1 MIKWKFVFIR
11 LGLLLAILAVIHFG
25 TSPLLRFGVTTL
37 TQWLTGSKL
46 EIASLDASPFQ
57 TQVHVGEVKFADPS
71 DPMKNLFDF
80 SAAHLDFDQNA
91 LLHKKFIVTDGS
103 LDGLQ
108 FGTQRTTSGKV
119 ERPETDPDAE
129 SSLINDYISGVGE
142 NVASGLTDLL
152 TRRFDENF
160 ETVRYSK
167 DVFERW
173 PKEYAVL
180 MQRGKNLEIRIREIR
195 DLSKALQANPLNT
208 LRDLPKVEQAVRDSA
223 TIKAE
228 LKKLQ
233 QSLVSHRNQI
243 LVDRN
248 NIVAAKN
255 RDLARINEIKNS
267 KRLNGRSLSQL
278 LVGDQNGQRVDLAIS
293 WIKWLRTTFPH
304 PKKQLDANRSRGQ
317 TILFPGIKA
326 EPDVLVRSLRLNGI
340 GTFENRPYEF
350 TGQIAGLTHQPERYG
365 KPAYLHFESTGDIQ
379 FSVKGMVDRS
389 QSIDHDRIVIK
400 IPALDVSNQEL
411 EIDDKVQL
419 SLSNSEVEINARIEL
434 IGNELSGQV
443 KAVQKNVGLAIA
455 TNIQNEFAGE
465 LRTML
470 NEDLKAIEGFQIIA
484 KISGTPESPK
494 WELNSNLGPQIANAF
509 NSTISRGYEMKK
521 AELVGR
527 LNRESDQALA
537 KVSELLQSNE
547 HVVSSFL
554 KSQTS
559 EIFQL
564 ENRVADLL
572 KIGGL
577 RFR

>member
-11 LGLLLAILAVIHFG
+11 LFLLFGIFAAIHFG
-25 TSPLLRFGVTTL
+25 TSPLLKFGLVTVAE
-37 TQWLTGSKL
+37 WVTGSKL
-46 EIASLDASPFQ
+46 EIGSLDASPFQ
-57 TQVHVGEVKFADPS
+57 TQIVVGKVHFADPK

-80 SAAHLDFDQNA
+80 SDAHLNFDQNE
-91 LLHKKFIVTDGS
+91 LLHKRFIVTDGS

-108 FGTQRTTSGKV
+108 FGTERTTSGKV
-119 ERPETDPDAE
+119 IRPKSAESAE
-129 SSLINDYISGVGE
+129 SSLINDYIANVGE
-142 NVASGLTDLL
+142 NVAGGLTDLL

-160 ETVRYSK
+160 ETIQCSK

-173 PKEYAVL
+173 PQEYAAL
-180 MQRGKNLEIRIREIR
+180 MQRGKKLELRIREVR
-195 DLSKALQANPLNT
+195 DLSRSLQANPLNT
-208 LRDLPKVEQAVRDSA
+208 LRDLPKVEQAVRDST
-223 TIKAE
+223 TIKSE
-228 LKKLQ
+228 LKNLQ
-233 QSLVSHRNQI
+233 QSLASYRNQI

-248 NIVAAKN
+248 NILAAKN
-255 RDLARINEIKNS
+255 RDLARIDEIKNS

-304 PKKQLDANRSRGQ
+304 PKKQLEANRSRGQ
-317 TILFPGIKA
+317 TIRFPGIKD
-326 EPDVLVRSLRLNGI
+326 EPDMLVRSLRLNGI

-365 KPAYLHFESTGDIQ
+365 KPAYLQFESTGDIQ

-389 QSIDHDRIVIK
+389 HSIDHDRIVIK
-400 IPALDVSNQEL
+400 IPSLKVSDQEL
-411 EIDDKVQL
+411 KIDDKVQL
-419 SLSNSEVEINARIEL
+419 SLSSSEVEIHARIEL
-434 IGNELSGQV
+434 VGNELSGQV
-443 KAVQKNVGLAIA
+443 KAVQKQVGLTIA

-465 LRTML
+465 LKSML
-470 NEDLKAIEGFQIIA
+470 NDDLKEIQGFQIVA

-521 AELVGR
+521 TELVNR
-527 LNRESDQALA
+527 LNKEADRALMQ
-537 KVSELLQSNE
+537 VSQLLQSNE
-547 HVVSSFL
+547 KVVSLFL

-572 KIGGL
+572 KVRGL